1 MDHSKTARRIVSI
14 AVPAVLAL
22 ALVGA
27 CIYGAEQSAKAETL
41 ERSVQSSYR
50 QAFLELN
57 DNINDMQVSLKKLM
71 VVSSPKQHVLLLDD
85 VWRLSGAAEANLAS
99 LPVSHPDAEAFN
111 RFVVQTG
118 DYARSLATG
127 ILSGAVLR
135 QEDREQLAALYEAS
149 VRTAAE
155 LERRLQEEDFPLES
169 LTGDGFY
176 LASETGAQEDGT
188 STSQN
193 GGQSGGQ
200 NGGQSGDQS
209 GGQSDSQNG
218 GQNGGGAQQ
227 KDEGGIA
234 NYPTLIYDGPFSES
248 TEKAEPRGLPGGDVD
263 EHAALQAAAQYVGGS
278 LRIAGTADGSI
289 PTYELTGIDADGRSV
304 ELAVT
309 RQGGQVLWMM
319 AEVQGGAE
327 GVPDEAESAAMRD
340 AAKAYLDAR
349 GYEGMEATYA
359 QFYSGVAVYNF
370 ASVQGGVI
378 LYADL
383 VKVYVERQSGKIV
396 GVDAYNYLFNH
407 ADRELPMPAV
417 TEEEARER
425 VSESLTV
432 LSARLALIPKTA
444 MTETLCYEFK
454 TTLGDA
460 EFIVYINAVTGDEE
474 EIFEILNSDEGQLV
488 V

>member
-1 MDHSKTARRIVSI
+1 MDNGRTARRIVSI
-14 AVPAVLAL
+14 AAPAVLAL
-22 ALVGA
+22 ALIGA
-27 CIYGAEQSAKAETL
+27 CVYGAEQSARAETL
-41 ERSVQSSYR
+41 ARSVQSGYR

-57 DNINDMQVSLKKLM
+57 DNISDMQTSLKKLM

-85 VWRLSGAAEANLAS
+85 VWRLSSAAEANLAS

-118 DYARSLATG
+118 DYARSLATR

-149 VRTAAE
+149 VQTARE
-155 LERRLQEEDFPLES
+155 LERRLQEEDFPLEA

-176 LASETGAQEDGT
+176 LASAGAEQGGTNAGTGG
-188 STSQN
+188 S
-193 GGQSGGQ
+193 SGGA
-200 NGGQSGDQS
+200 GHEDE
-209 GGQSDSQNG
+209 DS
-218 GQNGGGAQQ
+218 
-227 KDEGGIA
+227 IA
-234 NYPTLIYDGPFSES
+234 DYPTLIYDGPYSES
-248 TEKAEPRGLPGGDVD
+248 TEKAQPRGLPEGEVD
-263 EHAALQAAAQYVGGS
+263 ERAALQAAARYVGGS
-278 LRIAGTADGSI
+278 LQIEDTADGGV
-289 PTYELTGIDADGRSV
+289 PTYEIAGADADGRGV

-319 AEVQGGAE
+319 AETQGGAE
-327 GVPDEAESAAMRD
+327 GVPEESESAAMRD

-359 QFYSGVAVYNF
+359 QFYSGVGVFNF

-407 ADRELPMPAV
+407 ADRQLPVNVV
-417 TEEEARER
+417 TEDEARQR
-425 VSESLTV
+425 VSESLEI

-444 MTETLCYEFK
+444 TTETLCYEFK
-454 TTLGDA
+454 GRLNDA
-460 EFIVYINAVTGDEE
+460 EFIVYINAVTGEEE
-474 EIFEILNSDEGQLV
+474 EIFEIINSDEGTLV

>member
-188 STSQN
+188 SAGQSDS
-193 GGQSGGQ
+193 QSGGQ
-200 NGGQSGDQS
+200 N
-209 GGQSDSQNG
+209 DSQS
-218 GQNGGGAQQ
+218 GGGAQQ

-263 EHAALQAAAQYVGGS
+263 EYAALQAAAQYVGGS

-289 PTYELTGIDADGRSV
+289 PTYELTGTDADGRSV

-444 MTETLCYEFK
+444 VTETLCYEFK
-454 TTLGDA
+454 ATLGDA

>member
-1 MDHSKTARRIVSI
+1 MDNGRTARRIVSI

-27 CIYGAEQSAKAETL
+27 CIYGAEQSTRAETL

-85 VWRLSGAAEANLAS
+85 VWRLSGAAEANLAG

-111 RFVVQTG
+111 RFVVQT
-118 DYARSLATG
+118 AR
-127 ILSGAVLR
+127 
-135 QEDREQLAALYEAS
+135 
-149 VRTAAE
+149 E
-155 LERRLQEEDFPLES
+155 LERRLQEEDFPLEA

-176 LASETGAQEDGT
+176 LASEADAQQDGTNAGPGGESNAGPAEGGESQQED
-188 STSQN
+188 
-193 GGQSGGQ
+193 
-200 NGGQSGDQS
+200 
-209 GGQSDSQNG
+209 
-218 GQNGGGAQQ
+218 
-227 KDEGGIA
+227 EGSIT

-248 TEKAEPRGLPGGDVD
+248 TEKAEPRGLPEGEID
-263 EHAALQAAAQYVGGS
+263 ESAALQAAARYVGGS
-278 LRIAGTADGSI
+278 LQIEDTADGSI
-289 PTYELTGIDADGRSV
+289 PTYEIAGTDADGRSV

-319 AEVQGGAE
+319 AQVQGGAE
-327 GVPDEAESAAMRD
+327 GVPEESESAAMRD

-359 QFYSGVAVYNF
+359 QFYSGVGVFNF

-407 ADRELPMPAV
+407 TDRQLPMSAV
-417 TEEEARER
+417 TEDEARER
-425 VSESLTV
+425 VSESLEI
-432 LSARLALIPKTA
+432 LSVRLALIPKTA
-444 MTETLCYEFK
+444 TTETLCYEFK
-454 TTLGDA
+454 GRLNDA
-460 EFIVYINAVTGDEE
+460 DFIVYINAVTGDEE
-474 EIFEILNSDEGQLV
+474 EIFEIINSDEGQLV

>member
-1 MDHSKTARRIVSI
+1 MDNGRTARRIVSI

-27 CIYGAEQSAKAETL
+27 CIYGAEQSARAETL

-85 VWRLSGAAEANLAS
+85 VWRLSGAAEANLAG

-118 DYARSLATG
+118 DYARSLTTR
-127 ILSGAVLR
+127 ILSGAVLQ

-149 VRTAAE
+149 VQTARE
-155 LERRLQEEDFPLES
+155 LERRLQEEDFPLEA

-176 LASETGAQEDGT
+176 LASEADAQQDGTNAGPGGGSNAGPGEGGGSQQED
-188 STSQN
+188 
-193 GGQSGGQ
+193 
-200 NGGQSGDQS
+200 
-209 GGQSDSQNG
+209 
-218 GQNGGGAQQ
+218 
-227 KDEGGIA
+227 EGSIT

-248 TEKAEPRGLPGGDVD
+248 TEKAEPRGLPEGEID
-263 EHAALQAAAQYVGGS
+263 ESAALQAAARYVGGS
-278 LRIAGTADGSI
+278 LQIEDTADGSI
-289 PTYELTGIDADGRSV
+289 PTYEIAGTDADGRSV

-327 GVPDEAESAAMRD
+327 GVPEESESAAMRD

-359 QFYSGVAVYNF
+359 QFYSGVGVFNF

-407 ADRELPMPAV
+407 TDRQLPMSAV
-417 TEEEARER
+417 TEDEARER
-425 VSESLTV
+425 VSESLEI
-432 LSARLALIPKTA
+432 LSVRLALIPKTA
-444 MTETLCYEFK
+444 TTETLCYEFK
-454 TTLGDA
+454 GRLNDA
-460 EFIVYINAVTGDEE
+460 DFIVYINAVTGDEE
-474 EIFEILNSDEGQLV
+474 EIFEIINSDEGQLV